1 MVATLHRRARRV
13 YTAFP
18 FDCNDGLAMF
28 LQVEN
33 LLAPAEVQAIAD
45 IARQAKF
52 IDGKLSNPHNV
63 TKDNVIGDTN
73 DPLAR
78 KAAQIALTAL
88 QRSEEAKNFAFP
100 RRVAVPTLCRYEVGM
115 KYGAHIDSAFLP
127 VGPQPLRS
135 DVSCTIFIAN
145 PADYQGGE
153 LLIHLG
159 TEVTRI
165 KGNAGSAVFY
175 PSTRVHQVTPISS
188 GERLVMI
195 TFIESQIPDEM
206 QRDLLYALREV
217 QALEGLK
224 MDWGNR
230 TQLEYVV
237 ANLLRMWSR

>member
-1 MVATLHRRARRV
+1 
-13 YTAFP
+13 
-18 FDCNDGLAMF
+18 MF

-33 LLAPAEVQAIAD
+33 LLTPAEVQAIAE

-63 TKDNVIGDTN
+63 DKDNVIGDTN
-73 DPLAR
+73 DPLAL
-78 KAAQIALTAL
+78 KAAQIALAAL
-88 QRSEEAKNFAFP
+88 QRSEEAKNFVIP
-100 RRVAVPTLCRYEVGM
+100 QRVAVPTLARYEVGM

-135 DVSCTIFIAN
+135 DVSCTIFIAS

-175 PSTRVHQVTPISS
+175 PSTRVHQVTPVSS
-188 GERLVMI
+188 GARLVMI

-206 QRDLLYALREV
+206 QRDLLYTLGEV
-217 QALEGLK
+217 RALEGLK
-224 MDWGNR
+224 MDWRNR
-230 TQLEYVV
+230 TQLEYVI

>member
-1 MVATLHRRARRV
+1 
-13 YTAFP
+13 
-18 FDCNDGLAMF
+18 MF

-33 LLAPAEVQAIAD
+33 LLTAAEVQTIAE
-45 IARQAKF
+45 IARHAKF

-63 TKDNVIGDTN
+63 TKDNVIGDAN

-78 KAAQIALTAL
+78 QAGQIALSAL
-88 QRSEEAKNFAFP
+88 QRCEEAKNFAFP
-100 RRVAVPTLCRYEVGM
+100 QRVAVPTLCRYEVGM
-115 KYGAHIDSAFLP
+115 KYGAHIDAAFLP

-135 DVSCTIFIAN
+135 DVSCTMFIAN
-145 PADYQGGE
+145 PTDYEGGE

-175 PSTRVHQVTPISS
+175 PSTHVHQVVPGKS
-188 GERLVMI
+188 GARLVMI

-206 QRDLLYALREV
+206 QRDLLYALGEV
-217 QALEGLK
+217 RALEGLK
-224 MDWGNR
+224 MDWHNR
-230 TQLEYVV
+230 TQLEYVI

>member
-1 MVATLHRRARRV
+1 
-13 YTAFP
+13 
-18 FDCNDGLAMF
+18 MF
-28 LQVEN
+28 LQLEN
-33 LLAPAEVQAIAD
+33 FLAAAEVQAVAE

-52 IDGKLSNPHNV
+52 IDGKLSNPHNI
-63 TKDNVIGDTN
+63 TKDNVIGDNN
-73 DPLAR
+73 DPMAR

-100 RRVAVPTLCRYEVGM
+100 QRMAVPTLLRYEVGM
-115 KYGAHIDSAFLP
+115 KYGAHIDAAFLP

-145 PADYQGGE
+145 PTDYEGGE

-175 PSTRVHQVTPISS
+175 PSTHVHQVTPVSA
-188 GERLVMI
+188 GARLVMI

-206 QRDLLYALREV
+206 RRELLYTLNEV
-217 QALEGLK
+217 RALEGLK
-224 MDWGNR
+224 MDWRNR
-230 TQLEYVV
+230 TQLEYVS